1 MSPESHQAALPQATS
16 VTTRKPKVR
25 RVRDYRTFDRMLAAI
40 LLPLGPIAVSF
51 IRFLLPGAPVG
62 ETIAVNQ
69 AVQQTVL
76 WLGVVALFT
85 LLPGAWAALQL
96 TRRHRPGLSLA
107 TGVFL
112 IPGYLALSVLTGMDA
127 ALLAATKIG
136 LTPEQVSAL
145 SDELLSLP
153 SQDLLLTV
161 FIIGHIVGVVLL
173 GILCFRARLMPRIV
187 ALLLIISQPLHLF
200 AVITDIR
207 WVDLLAWNLTTLGM
221 AFLAWKLLRT
231 PNDSWELGPHSH
243 DSSR

>member
-1 MSPESHQAALPQATS
+1 MSAESHQTALPHSSSMASRKAKERS
-16 VTTRKPKVR
+16 VRE
-25 RVRDYRTFDRMLAAI
+25 YRTFDRILAAI

-69 AVQQTVL
+69 DAQQTVL

-107 TGVFL
+107 AGIFL
-112 IPGYLALSVLTGMDA
+112 IPGYLALSVLTGIDA
-127 ALLAATKIG
+127 ALLAATQIG
-136 LTPEQVSAL
+136 LPPEQVTAL
-145 SDELLSLP
+145 SDQLLSLP

-173 GILCFRARLMPRIV
+173 GILCFRARLMPRLV
-187 ALLLIISQPLHLF
+187 ALLLMISQPLHLF
-200 AVITDIR
+200 AVITDLR
-207 WVDLLAWNLTTLGM
+207 WLDFVAWNLTALGM
-221 AFLAWKLLRT
+221 AFLAWRLLCT